1 MASRDEASIEQ
12 GVRATGAIYG
22 TILVTALVAGLSE
35 DPDYTSRDI
44 LESVLVTAAV
54 FWLAHVYARVLG
66 ERVGGDERGAR
77 ALTRAAM
84 VEEWPLLQAAAL
96 PCAALLLAVAGLFSR
111 NTGVNLAI
119 GLGVPSL
126 FVFGFLCARRLHR
139 PVMGALLTGG
149 INALAGLVIIVLK
162 LLID

>member
-1 MASRDEASIEQ
+1 MASRDEARVEQ

-35 DPDYTSRDI
+35 DPDYNSRDI
-44 LESVLVTAAV
+44 LESVLITAAV

-77 ALTRAAM
+77 TLTWAAM
-84 VEEWPLLQAAAL
+84 LEEWPLLQAAVL
-96 PCAALLLAVAGLFSR
+96 PCVALLLGVAGLYSR
-111 NTGVNLAI
+111 NSSVNVAI
-119 GLGVPSL
+119 GLGVASL
-126 FVFGFLCARRLHR
+126 LAFGFLFARRLRR
-139 PVMGALLTGG
+139 PLMGALLTGG
-149 INALAGLVIIVLK
+149 VNAVAGLVIIVLK